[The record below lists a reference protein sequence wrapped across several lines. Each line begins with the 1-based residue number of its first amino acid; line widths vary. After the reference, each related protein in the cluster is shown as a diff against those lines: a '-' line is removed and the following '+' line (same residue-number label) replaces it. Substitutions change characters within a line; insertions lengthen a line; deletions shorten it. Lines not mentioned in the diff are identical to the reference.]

1 MTIGTA
7 IVWCVGLICVTLV
20 ALAIIGGKSKK

>member
-1 MTIGTA
+1 MTIGAA
-7 IVWCVGLICVTLV
+7 IVWCVGIICGTLI

>member
-1 MTIGTA
+1 MALGTA
-7 IVWCVGLICVTLV
+7 IVCCVGIICGTLI